1 MWVLTDQATHES
13 FGRARSEFRSRS
25 PDIDLRIGTL
35 SNLLSIEGAAM
46 RDLTTQQDRSYRG
59 IRDAVALGI
68 LSAAGGTDP

>member
-1 MWVLTDQATHES
+1 
-13 FGRARSEFRSRS
+13 
-25 PDIDLRIGTL
+25 
-35 SNLLSIEGAAM
+35 M